1 MTTPSPAK
9 PAVTPQRA
17 GFGAAAV
24 LAAAIAVIAPWEGK
38 RNETYL
44 DIVGVATVCYG
55 QTGPAAR
62 PGARYTDAECAAMLG
77 AEVAHFGRQLEACI
91 SPQARMNAQQQA
103 VVLSWAYN
111 VGARAA
117 CTSTLVR
124 KLNAGRPPA
133 EWCAELLRWN
143 RAGGQVVRGL
153 DNRRK
158 HEYRLCIGA

>member
-1 MTTPSPAK
+1 MSEQTKKT
-9 PAVTPQRA
+9 A
-17 GFGAAAV
+17 GRVKFGAAAV
-24 LAAAIAVIAPWEGK
+24 IAAAIAVIAPWEGL
-38 RNETYL
+38 RNQTYL

-62 PGARYTDAECAAMLG
+62 PVARYSDAECKAMLG
-77 AEVAHFGRQLEACI
+77 NEVAHFARQMESCI
-91 SPQARMNAQQQA
+91 SPAARMTAQQQA

-111 VGARAA
+111 VGANAA
-117 CTSTLVR
+117 CKSTLVR

-158 HEYRLCIGA
+158 HEHQLCIRG